1 MTRQTGAFN
10 DFKGLFQGFTL
21 AEVLITLGIIGVVA
35 AMTMPVLIAKHRE
48 KVLVTK
54 VKKSYSQLQNALKMY
69 AAQNECSDISCISDT
84 NQTSEQLADKLFSQF
99 QGGHRCTNK
108 SGICKSISIKS
119 NKPYYVDGKTATG
132 DAFTPN
138 FVSSNG
144 TAYKVVQY
152 STCVRDA
159 TSPKR
164 DEDGYIIYD
173 ENGNPELSKYK
184 LYYCA
189 LFYIDANGV
198 ENGPNQFGADIYRFD
213 LNYNG
218 KFVSYT
224 DILPVLT
231 KGKLEY
237 TPYEIGKP
245 KE

>member
-1 MTRQTGAFN
+1 M
-10 DFKGLFQGFTL
+10 
-21 AEVLITLGIIGVVA
+21 
-35 AMTMPVLIAKHRE
+35 
-48 KVLVTK
+48 
-54 VKKSYSQLQNALKMY
+54 
-69 AAQNECSDISCISDT
+69 
-84 NQTSEQLADKLFSQF
+84 
-99 QGGHRCTNK
+99 
-108 SGICKSISIKS
+108 
-119 NKPYYVDGKTATG
+119 KTAILYTMRT
-132 DAFTPN
+132 ATRN
-138 FVSSNG
+138 F
-144 TAYKVVQY
+144 
-152 STCVRDA
+152 
-159 TSPKR
+159 
-164 DEDGYIIYD
+164 
-173 ENGNPELSKYK
+173 LKYK